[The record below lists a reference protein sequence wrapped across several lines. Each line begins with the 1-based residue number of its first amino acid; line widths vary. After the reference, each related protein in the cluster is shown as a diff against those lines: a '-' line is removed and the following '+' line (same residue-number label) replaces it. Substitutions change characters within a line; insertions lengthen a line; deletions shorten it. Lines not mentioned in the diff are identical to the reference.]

1 MQMKVYLV
9 QHGEPVPK
17 ETDPERPLTEKGR
30 ADARKVA
37 RLLGMSQVKVPE
49 AWHSGKTRARETA
62 EILAAAIEAEVSKA
76 EGLAP
81 LDPVSPVR
89 DKIEGRA
96 EDLMLVGH
104 LPFMARLA
112 SLLVLDNELPEI
124 VAFRQGGIVC
134 IEGRED
140 GGWRVAWMVV
150 PDLLCGDTGDA

>member
-1 MQMKVYLV
+1 MKVYLV

-30 ADARKVA
+30 ADVQKAARFLA
-37 RLLGMSQVKVPE
+37 MSQVKVPE

-62 EILAAAIEAEVSKA
+62 EILAAAVEAEVSKA
-76 EGLAP
+76 AGLAP

-89 DKIEGRA
+89 DKIEGRT

-112 SLLVLDNELPEI
+112 SLLVLDSELQEI
-124 VAFRQGGIVC
+124 VAFRQGGVVC
-134 IEGRED
+134 IERSGD
-140 GGWRVAWMVV
+140 GSWRVAWMVV
-150 PDLLCGDTGDA
+150 PDLLCGDSGDA